1 MILIYW
7 VLFGLIVFIGLTL
20 IAMGIYYY
28 VGPKKYKSLNPI
40 DGKLDNGSLEVGTPN
55 DITNNF
61 MKGSAGS
68 LSIFI
73 YMDPTQR
80 TPIYLDPSQ
89 KQSINTNEIHGVST
103 QITAQPNIKT
113 MSITVFHIGSN
124 FSFKQFPGSASGID
138 TAEIEIMTNSGTTQQ
153 VENWVVPPLPKQ
165 KWIYITISRVGRRY
179 TLFYNNDIV
188 ASFRTINF
196 PVIESNY
203 WTIGD
208 SNSGGYFAFPLVSS
222 RESTK
227 IDVEERLRTFADSKN
242 MPVLPKANITDIFSA
257 FGGCP
262 NGIFCFTPQQDI
274 ASVNAWTT
282 PFA

>member
-1 MILIYW
+1 VYW
-7 VLFGLIVFIGLTL
+7 VLFGSIVFVILTL
-20 IAMGIYYY
+20 IAMAIYSYL
-28 VGPKKYKSLNPI
+28 GPQKYKSLNPI
-40 DGKLDNGSLEVGTPN
+40 DGKLDNNSLEVGTPN

-68 LSIFI
+68 ISIFVF
-73 YMDPTQR
+73 MEPTQR
-80 TPIYLDPSQ
+80 TSVYLDPTQ
-89 KQSINTNEIHGVST
+89 TGKIHTNEIQGVQT
-103 QITAQPNIKT
+103 GITAQRNIKL
-113 MSITVFHIGSN
+113 MSITIFQIGSN
-124 FSFKQFPGSASGID
+124 FAFKQFPGSASGID
-138 TAEIEIMTNSGTTQQ
+138 TAEIEIMTNNGARKQ
-153 VENWVVPPLPKQ
+153 VENWTVPPLPKQ

-179 TLFYNNDIV
+179 TLFYNNEIV

-208 SNSGGYFAFPLVSS
+208 SNSSGYFAFPLVSA

-227 IDVEERLRTFADSKN
+227 ADVEERLRTFADSRNK
-242 MPVLPKANITDIFSA
+242 PLLPKGRITDIFSA

-262 NGIFCFTPQQDI
+262 NGIFCFTPQQDT
-274 ASVNAWTT
+274 ASVNAWIT